1 MMEDNYDDDD
11 FVSSFKLDD
20 KSKKGPSGLTSPLD
34 YGIASKQDSPGLPNL
49 NKNSAAGDDRS
60 ARSGL
65 FQIAPS
71 QSIADN
77 ERQTKNMTAN
87 REDVSGPNLD
97 IEGLQN
103 DHKTPSYSEV
113 GGHINQDEQDPD
125 QESMGNVRNQTDL
138 INEEVGSAM
147 DFQLPE
153 DNHDAHQQ
161 NRYEQRSNTN
171 SRLNSNEIGTPI
183 ESQVIGRVGAS
194 VSVQSSSKVNILG
207 SINTSNKRPVHN
219 EQQQSSYAEQEAQG
233 LLPTDDDAHEQPQ
246 ISVGNF

>member
-34 YGIASKQDSPGLPNL
+34 YGQASKQDSPGLPNL
-49 NKNSAAGDDRS
+49 NKISAAGDDRS
-60 ARSGL
+60 VRSGL

-71 QSIADN
+71 QSIGDN

-103 DHKTPSYSEV
+103 DRKTPSYSEV
-113 GGHINQDEQDPD
+113 GGHLNQGEQDQD
-125 QESMGNVRNQTDL
+125 QESQN

-207 SINTSNKRPVHN
+207 SINTSNKRPVQN